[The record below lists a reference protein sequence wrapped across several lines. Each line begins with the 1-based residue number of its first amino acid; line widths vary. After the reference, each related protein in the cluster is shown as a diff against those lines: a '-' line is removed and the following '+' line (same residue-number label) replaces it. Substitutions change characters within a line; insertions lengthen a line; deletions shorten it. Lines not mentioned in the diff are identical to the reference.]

1 MKIIGEN
8 KDKEDNMAV
17 ISSAKVKTFPEQW
30 SGEII
35 SGKHRFIT
43 DKPESI
49 GGQDKGPAPY
59 DFICSGLISCTMIT
73 LRMYAK
79 HKEFDLGEFTV
90 EAFFNANKEGKE
102 WIERRLSFVE
112 PLSDEMHQKVLDIC
126 QKTPVTKTLL
136 RSLEIN
142 TSII

>member
-1 MKIIGEN
+1 
-8 KDKEDNMAV
+8 MAV
-17 ISSAKVKTFPEQW
+17 IASAKVKTFPEQW
-30 SGEII
+30 SGEIN

-73 LRMYAK
+73 LRMYAQ
-79 HKEFDLGEFTV
+79 HKGLDLGEFTV